1 MAKSMEVP
9 TLVEVEIQKEWDG
22 HMAIVDGYT
31 GTLYI
36 DPERSFLNMRSV
48 MQQIRKSGKNF
59 ETSESEGIS
68 QPMAKIRASG
78 KHRKSG

>member
-1 MAKSMEVP
+1 MEVP

-36 DPERSFLNMRSV
+36 DPEPELLKEYEILSCSR
-48 MQQIRKSGKNF
+48 
-59 ETSESEGIS
+59 
-68 QPMAKIRASG
+68 
-78 KHRKSG
+78 